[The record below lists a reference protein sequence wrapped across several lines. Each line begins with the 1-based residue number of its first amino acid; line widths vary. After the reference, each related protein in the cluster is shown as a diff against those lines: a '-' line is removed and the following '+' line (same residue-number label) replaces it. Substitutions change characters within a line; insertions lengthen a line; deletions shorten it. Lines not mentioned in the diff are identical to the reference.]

1 MVRGQNCQCME
12 VRVRVSGDA
21 ESFVG
26 AWRRV
31 QCRIQS
37 ILVATDRSG
46 DDLHNGS
53 VHELNGG
60 SQM

>member
-1 MVRGQNCQCME
+1 M
-12 VRVRVSGDA
+12 RVSGDA

-53 VHELNGG
+53 VHELSGG